1 MGGYPLYVI
10 PSAAEGSLWEVILFM
25 SSRAQPRD
33 LYGRLSSLCHP
44 ERSRGISMGG
54 YPLYVI
60 PSLSRDLYGRLSS
73 LCHPELVEGSLWE
86 YRPLC
91 HFEGARRF
99 TLLAKGKTS
108 APQSAAYGRM
118 PMATCCRKRQ
128 LFSCRLPSASERRN
142 LWKNPARI
150 LYSLFGNADCI
161 QPSRGGAK
169 THSTRRHLAARSG

>member
-1 MGGYPLYVI
+1 MKLLPKYFLIFFLRVRKPSPVI
-10 PSAAEGSLWEVILFM
+10 PSLSK
-25 SSRAQPRD
+25 D
-33 LYGRLSSLCHP
+33 LYEWLSSLCHP

-60 PSLSRDLYGRLSS
+60 PSAA
-73 LCHPELVEGSLWE
+73 EGSLWE

-142 LWKNPARI
+142 LWQNPARV

-169 THSTRRHLAARSG
+169 TRSTRRHLAARSG